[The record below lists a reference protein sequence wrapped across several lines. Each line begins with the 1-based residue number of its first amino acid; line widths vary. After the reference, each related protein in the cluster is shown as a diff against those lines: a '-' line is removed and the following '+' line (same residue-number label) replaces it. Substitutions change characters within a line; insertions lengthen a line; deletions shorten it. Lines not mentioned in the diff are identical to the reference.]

1 MQNEKGFSLIEVL
14 VTSSVFLV
22 VLAGVYLMVFHY
34 AEVSRTE
41 QSRRR
46 MQQESR
52 FLTSHFA
59 AELKNAGSV
68 LTVTDTDVFL
78 KEAPY
83 FNGICPLNSDNT
95 AGFPDGIIVATGD
108 PEAATTLTQDY
119 TPGTETIYH
128 EITDDIVYDSDAGDT
143 YQTGQWRGW
152 RIGDKGIILDP
163 KGYYVFYVEDVPDNT
178 SLKIRDKAVYYS
190 GLLMTYADPDSVKMY
205 YDSATVMGNAITYQ
219 TSTPNG
225 GKTPV
230 IRLTNF
236 SIYLFREVPHER
248 KASQMIRQMV
258 RVTDAKDEGD
268 VLAMDS
274 PAAVSI
280 ISENIWD
287 MQITYTSYG
296 NFSNEKPGEDTTAI
310 HYFADPDGDSTTETI
325 DLIKKIG
332 NRKLKKLNISIVSL
346 SDEFRGKGEV
356 RHRVP
361 PLGDQNWYYL
371 PRGKFSFKILSLE
384 IDPKNFN
391 IWIEK
396 EI

>member
-1 MQNEKGFSLIEVL
+1 MQNEKGFSLIEAL

-59 AELKNAGSV
+59 AEVKNAGSV
-68 LTVTDTDVFL
+68 LTIADTDIFL

-83 FNGICPLNSDNT
+83 FNGIYPLNSDNY

-108 PEAATTLTQDY
+108 PQAVTTLTQDY

-128 EITDDIVYDSDAGDT
+128 ESTEDIVYESDAGDT
-143 YQTGQWRGW
+143 YQTGEWRAW
-152 RIGDKGIILDP
+152 RKGDKGIILDP
-163 KGYYVFYVEDVPDNT
+163 RGYYIFYVEDVPDNT
-178 SLKIRDKAVYYS
+178 TFKVRDKAVYYS
-190 GLLMTYADPDSVKMY
+190 GLLMTYADPDSVKTY
-205 YDSATVMGNAITYQ
+205 YDSTTEVGNAITYLA
-219 TSTPNG
+219 STPEK
-225 GKTPV
+225 KTPV
-230 IRLTNF
+230 IRLANF
-236 SIYLFREVPHER
+236 SIYLFREVPHPR
-248 KASQMIRQMV
+248 KESQMIRQMV
-258 RVTDAKDEGD
+258 RITDAKGEGD

-274 PAAVSI
+274 NAAVSI

-296 NFSNEKPGEDTTAI
+296 NFSNEKPGEDTTATQ
-310 HYFADPDGDSTTETI
+310 YFADPAGDSYTETI

-332 NRKLKKLNISIVSL
+332 DRKLKKLNISIVSL
-346 SDEFRGKGEV
+346 SDEFSGKGDV

-384 IDPKNFN
+384 LEPRNFN

-396 EI
+396 ET